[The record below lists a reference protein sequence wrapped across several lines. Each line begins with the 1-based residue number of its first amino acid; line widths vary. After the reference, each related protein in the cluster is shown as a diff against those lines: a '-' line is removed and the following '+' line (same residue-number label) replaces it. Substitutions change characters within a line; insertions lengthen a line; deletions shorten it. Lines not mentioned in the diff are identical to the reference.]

1 MGSRACQE
9 INKHILSQVV
19 LSVMEKVKKKIMTIK
34 QIQSDSSAC
43 MPVSPS
49 LLFLAGYQGSPPD

>member
-1 MGSRACQE
+1 MSGNKQAYIIPGS
-9 INKHILSQVV
+9 I
-19 LSVMEKVKKKIMTIK
+19 VMEKIKQKKIMTIK
-34 QIQSDSSAC
+34 RIQSDSSAC